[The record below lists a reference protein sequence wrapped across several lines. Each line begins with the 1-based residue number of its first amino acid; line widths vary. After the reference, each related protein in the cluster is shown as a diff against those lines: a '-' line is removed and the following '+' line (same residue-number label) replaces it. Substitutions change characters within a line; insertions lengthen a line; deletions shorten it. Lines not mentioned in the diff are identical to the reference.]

1 MLQRIFY
8 EGPVATTAESYRERI
23 DFART
28 MTVASSVLLVLMG
41 TLFVWSATTVFP
53 MAEGTHGLLATA
65 VVAIKAVGGLVV
77 AGDVVFLATSV
88 RDWRRLRRELAAFEG
103 R

>member
-28 MTVASSVLLVLMG
+28 MTVACSVLLVVMSG
-41 TLFVWSATTVFP
+41 LFVWSATTVFP
-53 MAEGTHGLLATA
+53 MAYGTHGLLATA
-65 VVAIKAVGGLVV
+65 IVAIKAVAGLVI
-77 AGDVVFLATSV
+77 AGDVVFLVTSA
-88 RDWRRLRRELAAFEG
+88 RDWRRLRRELAAFVG

>member
-1 MLQRIFY
+1 MLQKIFY

-28 MTVASSVLLVLMG
+28 MTVVSSVLLVVMTG
-41 TLFVWSATTVFP
+41 LFAWSATAVFP
-53 MAEGTHGLLATA
+53 MAYGTHGLLATA
-65 VVAIKAVGGLVV
+65 IVAIKAVAAVV
-77 AGDVVFLATSV
+77 IAGDVVFLATSV
-88 RDWRRLRRELAAFEG
+88 RDWRRLRRELTAFRG